1 MVSTSGFQPEGVG
14 SNPVCCTK
22 NKIKMS
28 IYATNY
34 IVDDEGDPI
43 LVKHLNKARI
53 DRSGGQR
60 PGGWNKSG
68 KKARIQKTSKS
79 HELYPSKSTKKIYI
93 EKRINVEED

>member
-1 MVSTSGFQPEGVG
+1 
-14 SNPVCCTK
+14 
-22 NKIKMS
+22 MS

-43 LVKHLNKARI
+43 LVKHLNKVRI
-53 DRSGGQR
+53 DRLAGQR

-68 KKARIQKTSKS
+68 SKARIEKRSKS